1 MTDVH
6 PNVALVRSLFKGAG
20 GDEAGITMDGY
31 LEGGWDT
38 LFADD
43 VSYCGTSARGTLHM
57 ALGKE
62 AVFEMSR
69 EAAQFMDPDEPGEEL
84 LDCVPFGDELVAVH
98 ARCHRRIRST
108 GERVSYEF
116 VMVVR
121 VEDGRI
127 TRGVDVGE
135 RKIDDIYRRARG
147 TTGTPKVLTTT
158 VLSARPGKQTDNSRE
173 TAQ

>member
-6 PNVALVRSLFKGAG
+6 PNVTLARALFNGPDPDAP
-20 GDEAGITMDGY
+20 ITMDGY

-38 LFADD
+38 LFADT
-43 VSYCGTSARGTLHM
+43 VTYCGTSSHGNLQM

-62 AVFEMSR
+62 AVFELSR
-69 EAAQFMDPDEPGEEL
+69 EAAQFMEPDERGEEL
-84 LDCVPFGDELVAVH
+84 LDCVAFGDELVAVY
-98 ARCHRRIRST
+98 ARCHRRIKST
-108 GERVSYEF
+108 GERVSYEY

-121 VEDGRI
+121 VENGQI

-147 TTGTPKVLTTT
+147 VTATPKVLTTT
-158 VLSARPGKQTDNSRE
+158 VLSACP
-173 TAQ
+173 TA

>member
-6 PNVALVRSLFKGAG
+6 PNVTLARGLFERPDAN
-20 GDEAGITMDGY
+20 EVPITMDGY

-38 LFADD
+38 LFADA
-43 VSYCGTSARGTLHM
+43 VTYCGTSSHGNLQM

-62 AVFEMSR
+62 AVFELSR
-69 EAAQFMDPDEPGEEL
+69 EAAQLMEPDERGEEL
-84 LDCVPFGDELVAVH
+84 LDCVPFGDELVAVY
-98 ARCHRRIRST
+98 ARCHRRIKST
-108 GERVSYEF
+108 GERVSYEY

-121 VEDGRI
+121 VENGQI

-147 TTGTPKVLTTT
+147 VTTTPKVLTTT
-158 VLSARPGKQTDNSRE
+158 VLSARPAE
-173 TAQ
+173 

>member
-6 PNVALVRSLFKGAG
+6 PNVTLARALFKGS
-20 GDEAGITMDGY
+20 DPDAGITMKGY

-43 VSYCGTSARGTLHM
+43 VTYCGTSSHGNLQM

-62 AVFEMSR
+62 AVFELSR
-69 EAAQFMDPDEPGEEL
+69 EAAPLMEPDERGEEL

-98 ARCHRRIRST
+98 ARCHRRIKST
-108 GERVSYEF
+108 GERVSYEY

-121 VEDGRI
+121 IENGQI

-147 TTGTPKVLTTT
+147 VTDTPKVLTTT
-158 VLSARPGKQTDNSRE
+158 VLSARPTQ
-173 TAQ
+173 

>member
-1 MTDVH
+1 
-6 PNVALVRSLFKGAG
+6 
-20 GDEAGITMDGY
+20 MDGY

-43 VSYCGTSARGTLHM
+43 VSYCGTSAHGNLQM
-57 ALGKE
+57 AVGKE

-69 EAAQFMDPDEPGEEL
+69 EAGQFMDPDEAGEEL
-84 LDCVPFGDELVAVH
+84 LDCVPFGAELVAVH

-108 GERVSYEF
+108 GDRVSYEY

-121 VEDGRI
+121 IENGRI

-147 TTGTPKVLTTT
+147 LTTTPKVMATT
-158 VLSARPGKQTDNSRE
+158 VLSALPTTRNGQFKE
-173 TAQ
+173 TAE